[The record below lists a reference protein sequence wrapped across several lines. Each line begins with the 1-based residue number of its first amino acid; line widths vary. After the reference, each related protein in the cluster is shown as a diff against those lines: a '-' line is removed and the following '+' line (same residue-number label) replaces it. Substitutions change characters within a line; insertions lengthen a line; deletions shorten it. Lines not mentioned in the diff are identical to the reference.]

1 MAERVIELKVL
12 VLDELGDAINF
23 VLAVVEDNVWIRDGD
38 DVDHATAQLMGKD
51 RPLLYANIDLEL
63 ISGDVRL
70 HKLYILLLLL
80 DHCLKVNIYFD
91 SEGLISSLALT
102 PHLFD
107 IVHALA
113 SFLSVNLQLF
123 DLV

>member
-63 ISGDVRL
+63 ISGDVLQTKKKQGRL
-70 HKLYILLLLL
+70 VDLS
-80 DHCLKVNIYFD
+80 DHAF
-91 SEGLISSLALT
+91 
-102 PHLFD
+102 
-107 IVHALA
+107 
-113 SFLSVNLQLF
+113 
-123 DLV
+123 